1 MELLLQHHAGPTE
14 RSVVE
19 SRIRNQHGLHPRL
32 ACEFVRCANRFQS
45 TLTIKLGK
53 RKFSARNVSE
63 LLQANL
69 AQGTA
74 LTIVAEGADAKIA
87 AVALDTF
94 LRHLAILED
103 PTKPEHRRR
112 SFRRDDGFLD

>member
-1 MELLLQHHAGPTE
+1 MELLLKNHAEPGE

-45 TLTIKLGK
+45 KLTIKLAG
-53 RKFSARNVSE
+53 RKFSARNVSD

-69 AQGTA
+69 AEGTSF
-74 LTIVAEGADAKIA
+74 TIVAEGPDAKLA
-87 AVALDTF
+87 AAALDTF

-103 PTKPEHRRR
+103 PAGPEHRLR
-112 SFRRDDGFLD
+112 SFRRDDGLLD